1 LIGRAKH
8 ARIRIEHPSI
18 SREHAALYMRDEL
31 ELEDLQSANGTR
43 WRGNQLEAGAI
54 IKVAPN
60 DVIELGEVML
70 VVKQR
75 QLVQGQELQPSNAPS
90 GSDGRTTVP
99 GRKQELAP
107 PSIHGKAPAGW
118 IVEDDAMRRVRR
130 LLERIAQSEL
140 SVILLGET
148 GVGKEMCAEL
158 VHLCSARH
166 EQTFLR
172 LNCAALSETL
182 LESELFGH
190 ERGAFTGATSDKIG
204 LLEAASGGT
213 VFLDEVGDMPLATQ
227 IKLLRVLESKEI
239 LRLGGRAPRRIDVRV
254 VSATNQDLQERITS
268 GLFRE
273 DLYYRLN
280 GISVSV
286 PPLRERRQDIE
297 PLARH
302 FVARQKS
309 GQAKAMPELSEASIA
324 WLHQQS
330 WPGNVRELRN
340 VIERALVLCD
350 GPSIEP
356 QHLDLQP
363 AAREPRAKPANAPS
377 DRALRDEVKE
387 LERERIEQALREAGG
402 NQSRAAEKLGIS
414 RGALLRRLAQLG
426 ITRLRKDD

>member
-1 LIGRAKH
+1 
-8 ARIRIEHPSI
+8 
-18 SREHAALYMRDEL
+18 
-31 ELEDLQSANGTR
+31 
-43 WRGNQLEAGAI
+43 
-54 IKVAPN
+54 
-60 DVIELGEVML
+60 
-70 VVKQR
+70 
-75 QLVQGQELQPSNAPS
+75 
-90 GSDGRTTVP
+90 
-99 GRKQELAP
+99 
-107 PSIHGKAPAGW
+107 
-118 IVEDDAMRRVRR
+118 
-130 LLERIAQSEL
+130 
-140 SVILLGET
+140 VILLGET

-166 EQTFLR
+166 AHTFLR

-190 ERGAFTGATSDKIG
+190 ERGAFTGATSDKVG

-254 VSATNQDLQERITS
+254 VSATNQDLEERIKQGS
-268 GLFRE
+268 FRE

-280 GISVSV
+280 GISVIV
-286 PPLRERRQDIE
+286 PPLRERPDDIE

-302 FVARQKS
+302 FATRRGS
-309 GQAKAMPELSEASIA
+309 GPAEAAPRLSEASMA

-356 QHLDLQP
+356 QHLDLQSAGREQRSKPP
-363 AAREPRAKPANAPS
+363 AVTSE
-377 DRALRDEVKE
+377 RALRDEVKE
-387 LERERIEQALREAGG
+387 LERERIEQALREVQG

-426 ITRLRKDD
+426 ITRPR